1 MHLRQTFYASFLILA
16 VFLFVS
22 GCISSMGM
30 KNATANALQVV
41 TTPVPPPLITTTS
54 TVPSPARTSCS
65 ASERREYRVIQ
76 GDPFTYEGT
85 IPDNANLSV
94 EVSVYS
100 ELEPG
105 PSGSSM
111 PVPVN
116 ANGTFLVAISGNQTG
131 LDWENYLS
139 TLPYGDGD
147 SPYDHVCLRY
157 STGTDCFDLLLVQD
171 TKDLTT
177 VTNNTWIQIDSLPD
191 QNISLNEVQ
200 SYTGDFF
207 INGTTNIPPGENIS
221 LSLESMCMM
230 PCGKMGTIQ
239 FGCCGYPYGS
249 DAKVQAGSCGVNT
262 WSIFVNTSPNII
274 GISTVNG
281 VYGDINGFMVSVTR
295 QNRTL
300 AENGWDTAYF
310 VVHVI
315 EGSQRL

>member
-131 LDWENYLS
+131 LDWENYLV
-139 TLPYGDGD
+139 PCRMGMA
-147 SPYDHVCLRY
+147 
-157 STGTDCFDLLLVQD
+157 
-171 TKDLTT
+171 T
-177 VTNNTWIQIDSLPD
+177 VLMTMCASDIRQGQIVL
-191 QNISLNEVQ
+191 ISC
-200 SYTGDFF
+200 SFR
-207 INGTTNIPPGENIS
+207 
-221 LSLESMCMM
+221 
-230 PCGKMGTIQ
+230 
-239 FGCCGYPYGS
+239 
-249 DAKVQAGSCGVNT
+249 
-262 WSIFVNTSPNII
+262 
-274 GISTVNG
+274 
-281 VYGDINGFMVSVTR
+281 TR
-295 QNRTL
+295 RILQP
-300 AENGWDTAYF
+300 
-310 VVHVI
+310 
-315 EGSQRL
+315 